1 MNASLHAYEWDM
13 PPTWIGPVTR
23 INESCQYECIIA
35 HIRMRHATHRNRS
48 CHTYEY
54 VGSIWMQHVTHMNA
68 SCHTYEWDMSP
79 TWMGPVT
86 HIKESCHANEW
97 ATNHSVINNR
107 GDEGAGHDFRHGP
120 LFQLWRLAETRHS
133 ATNHNHESQQRVTNH
148 IVLNHTHCNILRKRA
163 TLPRTTVI
171 NHRDES
177 RTTYTMWSLAENTNL
192 SRTKVTNH
200 SNKPRNTVSATKHS
214 VSHETQWDFLRKR
227 ATLQWTAATNHCNES
242 RTAHTLWCL
251 VETFHEPKS
260 VQSQSTLQWVLNP
273 IYICYI

>member
-13 PPTWIGPVTR
+13 PPTGIGPVKSMNT
-23 INESCQYECIIA
+23 SDQYECSMS
-35 HIRMRHATHRNRS
+35 H
-48 CHTYEY
+48 
-54 VGSIWMQHVTHMNA
+54 IWMQHVTHMNET
-68 SCHTYEWDMSP
+68 CHPREWVLS
-79 TWMGPVT
+79 
-86 HIKESCHANEW
+86 HIKESCHKYEW

-242 RTAHTLWCL
+242 RTAHTLWGL

-260 VQSQSTLQWVLNP
+260 VQSKSTLQWVMDP